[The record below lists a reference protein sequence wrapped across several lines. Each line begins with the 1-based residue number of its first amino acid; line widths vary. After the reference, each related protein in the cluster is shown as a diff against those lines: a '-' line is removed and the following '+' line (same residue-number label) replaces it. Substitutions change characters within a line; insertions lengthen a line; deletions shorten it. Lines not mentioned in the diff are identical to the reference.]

1 MIPQLLQ
8 PTSPT
13 WPQRFHRISQRL
25 QQGFQHFKQLP
36 QHLRQ
41 LPHTLRQ
48 LPTILWGH
56 GRIYRVPTVLQMEAV
71 ECGAA
76 SVGMILA
83 YHGAIAS
90 LAELRQVC
98 GISRDGSKASNLLNA
113 ARSYGLDAKG
123 FKLDLAGLQRLQ
135 PPFIVYW
142 NFNHFLVVQG
152 FHRQRVYLN
161 DPATGPRTVSLAEF
175 SEAFTGVVLTFA
187 PGAEFQKGGQKPSVL
202 RALKNR
208 LRGSVGS
215 LLFCVA
221 VGFLLVLP
229 GLAMPAFSQV
239 FVDEVLL
246 KGRQDWLRPLVF
258 VMLFTAAVTGL
269 LTRLQLQLLRRLRV
283 KLAMGMSSRFLWHLL
298 YLPVSFYD
306 QRFAGEISSR
316 VQLNDRLAG
325 LLSGQLATTAIS
337 AVMVIFYGLVM
348 WQYDSILTLIGIA
361 FVTINLLALQAV
373 SRFRSD
379 TNLRLMQEQ
388 GKVNGVAMSGL
399 QSIETLKASGLES
412 DFFTRWA
419 GYYAKLLNARQ
430 DMDSL
435 NQKLGVLPTLLTSL
449 STMLLLVV
457 GGFRVMDGYLSIG
470 MLVAFQS
477 LIQQFM
483 QPVSQLIRLGG
494 DFQDLEGTLTR
505 LDDVLQ
511 NPKDPL
517 LEQHMSPTPDSP
529 AMSHATPSS
538 EQALSPTVSPALA
551 KLEGYLDIHN
561 LTFGYSRTAPP
572 LIENFCLSLKPGQR
586 VALVG
591 GSGSGKSTIAKLV
604 CGLYQP
610 WAGDIYF
617 DGQSRQN
624 LPRSVL
630 ANSLAMIEQEVLLFA
645 GSVRDNLTLWDTTL
659 SDQQLIQ
666 ACRDA
671 AVHDIILSMPG
682 GYGAEL
688 SEGATNLSGGQR
700 QRLEIARAL
709 VSNPSILVMDEATS
723 ALDTETERVI
733 DYNLRLRGC
742 TCLIVA
748 HRLSTI
754 RDCDEIIVLERGK
767 VVQRGSHDRLK
778 EQEGPYL
785 HLIRSEGGSIE

>member
-1 MIPQLLQ
+1 
-8 PTSPT
+8 
-13 WPQRFHRISQRL
+13 
-25 QQGFQHFKQLP
+25 
-36 QHLRQ
+36 
-41 LPHTLRQ
+41 
-48 LPTILWGH
+48 
-56 GRIYRVPTVLQMEAV
+56 MEAV

-76 SVGMILA
+76 SLAMILA

-90 LAELRQVC
+90 LAELRQAC

-123 FKLDLAGLQRLQ
+123 FKLDLAGLQRLK

-161 DPATGPRTVSLAEF
+161 DSATGPRTVSLDEF

-187 PGAEFQKGGQKPSVL
+187 PGAEFQKSGQKPSVL
-202 RALKNR
+202 RALKQR

-215 LLFCVA
+215 LMFCVA

-246 KGRQDWLRPLVF
+246 QGRQDWLRPLVF
-258 VMLFTAAVTGL
+258 VMLSTAAVTGL
-269 LTRLQLQLLRRLRV
+269 LTRLQLQLLRRLRA

-306 QRFAGEISSR
+306 QRFAGEINSR

-325 LLSGQLATTAIS
+325 LLSGQLATTVIS

-348 WQYDSILTLIGIA
+348 WQYDSILTLIGVA
-361 FVTINLLALQAV
+361 FVCINLLALQAV
-373 SRFRSD
+373 SRFRTD

-388 GKVNGVAMSGL
+388 GKVNGAAMSGL

-419 GYYAKLLNARQ
+419 GYYAKLLNTRQ

-457 GGFRVMDGYLSIG
+457 GGFRVMEGYLSIG

-517 LEQHMSPTPDSP
+517 LEQHMTPTYNSP
-529 AMSHATPSS
+529 AMSHATPAS
-538 EQALSPTVSPALA
+538 EQTHSLAASPALT

-572 LIENFCLSLKPGQR
+572 LIENFCLSLQPGQR

-610 WAGDIYF
+610 WAGEIYF
-617 DGQSRQN
+617 DGQPRQG

-723 ALDTETERVI
+723 ALDTETERII

-767 VVQRGSHDRLK
+767 VVQRGSHDQLK
-778 EQEGPYL
+778 TQEGPYL
-785 HLIRSEGGSIE
+785 QLIRSEGGSIE